1 MEKVNLVPEFLE
13 IATSYTFGSF
23 QACFLSQFHVD
34 SSIKKVSLNY

>member
-23 QACFLSQFHVD
+23 QACFFRPISCRFLDQESK
-34 SSIKKVSLNY
+34 S

>member
-13 IATSYTFGSF
+13 IATYYTFGSF